1 MPPTKRDVVIDAMEF
16 RPPPYV
22 PWAWDMTLGCAERM
36 AEHLGTR
43 DLAPFID
50 THFLNLGPDIG
61 YLEPLGN
68 DLHRDRY
75 GVVWD
80 RSVDKDIG
88 TPLEWPIR
96 RPADL
101 ARYEWPDPAADD
113 LFAGITEALA
123 ARPDLFSRYMLGF
136 SLYER
141 AWTMRGLMDLL
152 TDMAERP
159 EFVEDL
165 LDRIVEHN
173 LVQIRK
179 ALSFPIDAVY
189 FGDDYGMQTG
199 LIMGLDHWRRFFK
212 PRLKRMFAPVR
223 EAGKYVFLH
232 SCGCV
237 VELFDDLVEIGLN
250 GFNPF
255 QPEVMDVF
263 AVKRRY
269 HGRLAFHGGMSIQKV
284 LPFGT
289 PAEVRAAA
297 AALIEA
303 GADGGYIFSP
313 SHSVPPDVPPEN
325 LVAMMD
331 VVRSQPG
338 YAGR

>member
-1 MPPTKRDVVIDAMEF
+1 MSRPTKRDVVIEAMEF

-96 RPADL
+96 RPEDL
-101 ARYEWPDPAADD
+101 AAYEWPDPAADD
-113 LFAGITEALA
+113 LFADIPEALA

-179 ALSFPIDAVY
+179 AL
-189 FGDDYGMQTG
+189 
-199 LIMGLDHWRRFFK
+199 
-212 PRLKRMFAPVR
+212 
-223 EAGKYVFLH
+223 
-232 SCGCV
+232 
-237 VELFDDLVEIGLN
+237 
-250 GFNPF
+250 
-255 QPEVMDVF
+255 
-263 AVKRRY
+263 
-269 HGRLAFHGGMSIQKV
+269 
-284 LPFGT
+284 
-289 PAEVRAAA
+289 
-297 AALIEA
+297 
-303 GADGGYIFSP
+303 
-313 SHSVPPDVPPEN
+313 
-325 LVAMMD
+325 
-331 VVRSQPG
+331 
-338 YAGR
+338 